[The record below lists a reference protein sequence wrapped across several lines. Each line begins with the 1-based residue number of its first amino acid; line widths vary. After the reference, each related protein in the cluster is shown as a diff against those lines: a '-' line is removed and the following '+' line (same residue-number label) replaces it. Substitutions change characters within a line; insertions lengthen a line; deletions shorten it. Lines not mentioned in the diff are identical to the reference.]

1 MHKYIKLGINVFA
14 CSSHTTI
21 KPKQIYIYDL
31 IIKKIK
37 NEIIMP
43 IKYKILI

>member
-31 IIKKIK
+31 IIQKLKMK
-37 NEIIMP
+37 
-43 IKYKILI
+43 LLCQ